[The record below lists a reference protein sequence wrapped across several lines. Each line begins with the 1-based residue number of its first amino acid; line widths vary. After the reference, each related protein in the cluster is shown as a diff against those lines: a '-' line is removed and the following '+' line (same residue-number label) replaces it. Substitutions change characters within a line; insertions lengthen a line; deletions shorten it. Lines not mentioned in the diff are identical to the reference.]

1 MTPMLRV
8 GLTGGIGAGKSTVAT
23 RLAEHGALLID
34 ADKIAR
40 EVVEPGNPALEEI
53 VSAFG
58 ADVLASDGGLDRP
71 ALAAKAFAD
80 NEARQ
85 RLNAIVHPR
94 VGERTAE
101 LLAGAHEDAVVVH
114 DIPLLVEGGLA
125 PSYHLVIVV
134 DAPEEVR
141 VRRLV
146 EARGM
151 AEGDVRSRIAAQATV
166 EQRRAAA
173 DVWLDNSGAQDEVD
187 AAVDALWADRL
198 VQFESNVRLHRKA
211 SYGSPRLVAPDPA
224 WPMQAERLIERLR
237 LAAGRTAMRIDH
249 IGSTAVDAL
258 PAKDVVDLQLT
269 VSSLAEADSV
279 AGALSDAGFPLQ
291 PNIDRD
297 RLKSGGLD
305 QWRKRLHCGADP
317 GRPVNLHMRVAGA
330 ANWRFALLF
339 RDWLRADADA
349 RAEYAELK
357 RRLADRFAGDGDT
370 ERYAD
375 AKEPW
380 FDKASARAEEWAQR
394 TGWTP

>member
-1 MTPMLRV
+1 MALMLRV
-8 GLTGGIGAGKSTVAT
+8 GLTGGIGAGKTTVAT

-40 EVVEPGNPALEEI
+40 EVVEPDTPALAEI
-53 VSAFG
+53 VRAFG
-58 ADVLASDGGLDRP
+58 ADVLASDGSLDRP
-71 ALAAKAFAD
+71 ALAAKAFGD
-80 NEARQ
+80 EEARQ
-85 RLNAIVHPR
+85 RLNSIVHPR

-101 LLAGAHEDAVVVH
+101 LLAGVHEDAVVVH

-134 DAPEEVR
+134 DAPEEIR

-151 AEGDVRSRIAAQATV
+151 AEADARSRIAAQATE

-173 DVWLDNSGAQDEVD
+173 DVWLDNSGAQDEID

-211 SYGSPRLVAPDPA
+211 NYGPPRLVARDPA
-224 WPMQAERLIERLR
+224 WPRQADRLIERVR
-237 LAAGRTAMRIDH
+237 LAAGGKAVRIDH
-249 IGSTAVDAL
+249 IGSTAVDGL
-258 PAKDVVDLQLT
+258 PAKDILDLQVA
-269 VSSLAEADSV
+269 VSTLDDADSI
-279 AGALSDAGFPLQ
+279 AGALSEAGFPLQ
-291 PNIDRD
+291 PAMDRD
-297 RLKSGGLD
+297 EPKSTDLG

-317 GRPVNLHMRVAGA
+317 GRPVNVHLRIAGA
-330 ANWRFALLF
+330 ANWRLALLL

-349 RAEYAELK
+349 RAEYAALK
-357 RRLADRFAGDGDT
+357 RRLADRFAGDDDT
-370 ERYAD
+370 ERYAE

-380 FDKASARAEEWAQR
+380 FGEAAVRAEEWAQR